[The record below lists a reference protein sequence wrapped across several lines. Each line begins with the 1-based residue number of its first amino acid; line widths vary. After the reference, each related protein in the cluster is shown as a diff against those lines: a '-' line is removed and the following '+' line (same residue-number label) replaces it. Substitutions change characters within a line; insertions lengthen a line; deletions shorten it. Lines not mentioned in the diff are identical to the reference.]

1 VPGPLMQQKCQP
13 PEQHASRGWHA
24 QQWDRQTEQQP
35 GVGGSLEEPEASAI
49 PPEVWQQ
56 AELEPAPEPSPV
68 WRQAGSQREAAPPA
82 SEEPVAQPTT
92 SWQAAGPASA
102 WQAGEAAGA
111 WQQATWQAEAD
122 PEQAVGADG
131 TPQSGHAAAEQG
143 QRQQQVQGW
152 AALRGPPA
160 PASGVQSP
168 DRAASPSWSAAE
180 KPTAPQPAAA
190 SAAAEESGQVLAWQ
204 PDTSSW
210 QTASGSPWQADSA
223 PDPWPAPLQAEQV
236 WPAGPGEDAH
246 RHGHGPAAP
255 PAAAPPTANSSAPAE
270 EEERKVGPAA
280 TLRSAPSSCA
290 AQPHQPQQLE
300 EEQQPQQAAAAAAV
314 TAQAEGPPP
323 ELQPARP
330 PLDSL
335 DLDSPALLAAGGF
348 SEYAAEAAGGAG
360 AQPAADFVLQVRLGP
375 AWL

>member
-1 VPGPLMQQKCQP
+1 M
-13 PEQHASRGWHA
+13 
-24 QQWDRQTEQQP
+24 
-35 GVGGSLEEPEASAI
+35 
-49 PPEVWQQ
+49 WQQ
-56 AELEPAPEPSPV
+56 AELELAPEPSPV
-68 WRQAGSQREAAPPA
+68 LRQAGSQREAATPA

-92 SWQAAGPASA
+92 VWQAA
-102 WQAGEAAGA
+102 EAAGA
-111 WQQATWQAEAD
+111 WQQATWQAEAE

-236 WPAGPGEDAH
+236 WPAGPGEDAPGH
-246 RHGHGPAAP
+246 AHGPAAS
-255 PAAAPPTANSSAPAE
+255 AAAPPTGHSSAPAQQA
-270 EEERKVGPAA
+270 EREVGPSPASRAA
-280 TLRSAPSSCA
+280 DSF
-290 AQPHQPQQLE
+290 QPQQLG
-300 EEQQPQQAAAAAAV
+300 EEQQPQQAGAAPAAAAQ
-314 TAQAEGPPP
+314 AQGPPP
-323 ELQPARP
+323 QLQPAGP

-335 DLDSPALLAAGGF
+335 DLDSPALLAAAAAGGF
-348 SEYAAEAAGGAG
+348 SEYAAEAVSEAG
-360 AQPAADFVLQVRLGP
+360 AQTVAEFMLQVRLGP
-375 AWL
+375 ACL